1 LIKPCSSGKKHGQAK
16 ARMSGTSEHSSRV
29 SGRKL
34 EGDTAGFRN
43 RHQFEMEQ
51 NSGLDKVHDKKRT
64 SNGIHLEERV
74 GGVSIDESMY
84 DVVGGLDT
92 REPRK
97 GMYTAREQFVTTNAS
112 GLAKHR
118 RPRVDSDSCVQ
129 SADFAFRS
137 LSELQSALFSDLGVQ
152 GDAPAIDKRTG
163 NKILQDGE
171 FAIFLNKSFIP
182 CISNGFRWTCVPLC
196 IVVEFKDLHLRHF
209 WRHRSVNSGE
219 QWPAHWYCTHVT
231 LVVIDSSMPLI
242 EDLLLHWWA
251 FVLNVTFD
259 LDASLCL
266 LKGRSCPFIFCLP
279 YVCCYCCKTFKD
291 MHSEVVLIDI
301 KILAEEFQGEEGWL
315 RMRHGMV

>member
-1 LIKPCSSGKKHGQAK
+1 MAGKWSDQGVSSQTVRPSGNCRALDTQRRCLETGIEDGHQRCLLLVKCAVVGCCGPVYSIHVSALYLFLGEKKGVRVWSLRPLIKPCSSGKKHGQAK

-182 CISNGFRWTCVPLC
+182 CISNGFR
-196 IVVEFKDLHLRHF
+196 
-209 WRHRSVNSGE
+209 
-219 QWPAHWYCTHVT
+219 
-231 LVVIDSSMPLI
+231 
-242 EDLLLHWWA
+242 
-251 FVLNVTFD
+251 
-259 LDASLCL
+259 
-266 LKGRSCPFIFCLP
+266 
-279 YVCCYCCKTFKD
+279 
-291 MHSEVVLIDI
+291 
-301 KILAEEFQGEEGWL
+301 
-315 RMRHGMV
+315 

>member
-1 LIKPCSSGKKHGQAK
+1 MEDGHQRCLLLVKCAVVGCCGPVYSLHVSALYLFLGEKKGVRVWSLRPLIKPCSSGKKTGQVK
-16 ARMSGTSEHSSRV
+16 ARTSGASEHSSRV

-92 REPRK
+92 KEPRK
-97 GMYTAREQFVTTNAS
+97 GVYTAREQFVSTNAS

-118 RPRVDSDSCVQ
+118 RPRVDSDSSVQ

-137 LSELQSALFSDLGVQ
+137 LSELQSALSSDLGVQ
-152 GDAPAIDKRTG
+152 GDAPLIDKTTG

-171 FAIFLNKSFIP
+171 YAIFLNKSFIL
-182 CISNGFRWTCVPLC
+182 CSNGFRWTCFPLC
-196 IVVEFKDLHLRHF
+196 ILVEFKDLHLTYF
-209 WRHRSVNSGE
+209 
-219 QWPAHWYCTHVT
+219 
-231 LVVIDSSMPLI
+231 
-242 EDLLLHWWA
+242 
-251 FVLNVTFD
+251 
-259 LDASLCL
+259 
-266 LKGRSCPFIFCLP
+266 
-279 YVCCYCCKTFKD
+279 
-291 MHSEVVLIDI
+291 
-301 KILAEEFQGEEGWL
+301 
-315 RMRHGMV
+315 